1 MTLFRRVLL
10 FVGIAWSIAGAFQ
23 LLSSGGPWLLDRA
36 VKAAWIPDGLVAP
49 RPQQPV
55 DCSAAVQGI
64 QTRELDETTL
74 SRTRVAAYQLGFD
87 LGLFSGARNAG
98 SGVQEPPSLLQE
110 RDRLARELA
119 VPLPAIPPLRQL
131 ANALHEF
138 EVYVAADPECI
149 GARLS
154 AGYTREHDALYRFGA
169 FVGHSVT
176 YRGMAP
182 EVGPL
187 FVPALR
193 RYGQAAGL
201 PERVWRP
208 LAETSSQKAG
218 PQAWAEG
225 SAIADGILAH
235 LRGEA
240 ASDVSG
246 DGR

>member
-1 MTLFRRVLL
+1 MR
-10 FVGIAWSIAGAFQ
+10 
-23 LLSSGGPWLLDRA
+23 D
-36 VKAAWIPDGLVAP
+36 P
-49 RPQQPV
+49 R
-55 DCSAAVQGI
+55 
-64 QTRELDETTL
+64 
-74 SRTRVAAYQLGFD
+74 
-87 LGLFSGARNAG
+87 
-98 SGVQEPPSLLQE
+98 VQEPPSLLQE

-154 AGYTREHDALYRFGA
+154 AGYTHEHDALYRFGA

-193 RYGQAAGL
+193 RYGLAAGL
-201 PERVWRP
+201 PEQVWRP
-208 LAETSSQKAG
+208 LAEASPQKAG
-218 PQAWAEG
+218 PQAWAEA

-235 LRGEA
+235 LRGEG

>member
-1 MTLFRRVLL
+1 VLL
-10 FVGIAWSIAGAFQ
+10 FVGITWSNAGAFQ
-23 LLSSGGPWLLDRA
+23 LLSNGGSWLLDRA

-49 RPQQPV
+49 RPHQPV
-55 DCSAAVQGI
+55 DCSAAVQGM
-64 QTRELDETTL
+64 QTRALDETTL
-74 SRTRVAAYQLGFD
+74 RHTRVAAYQLGFD
-87 LGLFSGARNAG
+87 LGLFSGARNSG
-98 SGVQEPPSLLQE
+98 SRVQEPPSLLQE

-119 VPLPAIPPLRQL
+119 VPLPAIPPMRRL
-131 ANALHEF
+131 ADALNEF
-138 EVYVAADPECI
+138 EAYVTQDPECI

-154 AGYTREHDALYRFGA
+154 AGYTREHDALRWA

-208 LAETSSQKAG
+208 LAEPSSQKAG

-235 LRGEA
+235 LRGEEPG
-240 ASDVSG
+240 SG
-246 DGR
+246 GKP